1 MALISD
7 NKENNGNSH
16 LELSTDYSFQVP
28 DFVVDNSADGAA
40 YKKTMEGITTLL
52 KSHVDKS
59 AEILKSEE
67 LLPSD
72 VSEAMRVAV
81 GRTELLIKKRMSQ
94 FNKQLD
100 SHLNPNANDKV
111 TTINDLHGL
120 WSLVDMQLDDIRN
133 CFKEV
138 EKYRLTGWQSAK
150 EQIA

>member
-7 NKENNGNSH
+7 NKENNGNSQ

-28 DFVVDNSADGAA
+28 DFEVDNSADGAA
-40 YKKTMEGITTLL
+40 YKKTVEGITTLL
-52 KSHVDKS
+52 KCHVDKL

-81 GRTELLIKKRMSQ
+81 GNTALLVNKRISQ

-100 SHLNPNANDKV
+100 SHLNPNAKDKV

-120 WSLVDMQLDDIRN
+120 WSLVDMQLVGIRN
-133 CFKEV
+133 CFNEV
-138 EKYRLTGWQSAK
+138 EKYRLSGWLSAK
-150 EQIA
+150 EKI